1 MTGAIAVLVGFILLP
16 GSVIM
21 LLSANFGLRKGYLIG
36 AVSFF
41 GFLFMLSLIWTF
53 GVPGTPA
60 LTGPVGP
67 QPTFKQF
74 TRESPEAQRFD
85 AVQQFQGRAGNGWEA
100 IPSAQDNP
108 DLNEELTAA
117 QQSSLNAFIKEYNE
131 RVEES
136 NQEVDVINLKAETF
150 WTEQDGTEVAAT
162 VISPADPPEGSGLQ
176 RPNFQPTTEFAWRDP
191 GFPNLY
197 NYIFV
202 VASLLLTALHLLLL
216 ARAER
221 QQPLGP
227 VSTPTPAENVPA
239 PVGARR

>member
-1 MTGAIAVLVGFILLP
+1 MTGAIAVLLGFILLP

-21 LLSANFGLRKGYLIG
+21 LLAANLGLRKGYLIG
-36 AVSFF
+36 GVSFF
-41 GFLFMLSLIWTF
+41 GFLFLLSLIWTF

-67 QPTFKQF
+67 EPTFKQF

-85 AVQQFQGRAGNGWEA
+85 AVGQFQGRAGNGWEA
-100 IPSAQDNP
+100 MPSATDNP
-108 DLNEELTAA
+108 ELNEELTAA
-117 QQSSLNAFIKEYNE
+117 QQSSLNVFITEYNE
-131 RVEES
+131 KVEES
-136 NQEVDVINLKAETF
+136 NKEVDVINLKAETF
-150 WTEQDGTEVAAT
+150 YIEQDGTEVAAT
-162 VISPADPPEGSGLQ
+162 VITPADPPDGSGLE

-191 GFPNLY
+191 GFPNLF

-221 QQPLGP
+221 RSPLGP
-227 VSTPTPAENVPA
+227 VSAPTPAENVPA

>member
-1 MTGAIAVLVGFILLP
+1 MTGAIAVLLGFILLP

-21 LLSANFGLRKGYLIG
+21 LLSSNFGLRKGYLIG
-36 AVSFF
+36 GVSFF
-41 GFLFMLSLIWTF
+41 GFLFLLSLIWTF

-67 QPTFKQF
+67 EPTFKQF

-85 AVQQFQGRAGNGWEA
+85 AVGQFQGRAGNGWEA
-100 IPSAQDNP
+100 MPSATDNP
-108 DLNEELTAA
+108 ELNEELTAA
-117 QQSSLNAFIKEYNE
+117 QQSSLNAFITEYNE
-131 RVEES
+131 KVEES
-136 NQEVDVINLKAETF
+136 NKEVDVINLKAETF
-150 WTEQDGTEVAAT
+150 YIEQDGTEVAAT
-162 VISPADPPEGSGLQ
+162 VITPADPPDGSGLE
-176 RPNFQPTTEFAWRDP
+176 RPSFQPTTEFAWRDP

-221 QQPLGP
+221 RQPLGP
-227 VSTPTPAENVPA
+227 VSAPTPAENVPA
-239 PVGARR
+239 PVGGRR